1 MSPDFDLYRFVLMF
15 IPLLFAVTIH
25 EAAHG
30 YAAFRFGDSTA
41 RDAGRLTLNPI
52 RHIDPLG
59 SVIIPLVLLIS
70 GAPFLFGY
78 ARPVPV
84 NFSRL
89 HPIRRGMM
97 VVAAAGVTANICCA
111 IASGL
116 IFQGVQATAPIWAG
130 SAFSPAA
137 GDLLQLLFYSAVI
150 NTVLFVFNLIP
161 VPPLDG
167 SRIVST
173 FLPPD
178 LARQYAR
185 IEPFG
190 MLIIIFLIVAGP
202 VDKLFHFFIAPMINL
217 FLGQ

>member
-59 SVIIPLVLLIS
+59 SVIIPLVLIIS

-89 HPIRRGMM
+89 NPIRQGMM

-116 IFQGVQATAPIWAG
+116 IFQGVRAIAPIWAG
-130 SAFSPAA
+130 SAFSPAV

-173 FLPPD
+173 FLPPG

-202 VDKLFHFFIAPMINL
+202 VDKLFQFFIAPMINL